1 MSATV
6 MLQISVTEASENL
19 AQFIDAALTGEEIVI
34 IKDNLPVVKLTPV
47 KRSVKRNR
55 QPGSAEG
62 SVWMSDDFD
71 EPLEEFKEYM

>member
-1 MSATV
+1 
-6 MLQISVTEASENL
+6 MLQISVTEASEKL

-47 KRSVKRNR
+47 TQSVKRNR